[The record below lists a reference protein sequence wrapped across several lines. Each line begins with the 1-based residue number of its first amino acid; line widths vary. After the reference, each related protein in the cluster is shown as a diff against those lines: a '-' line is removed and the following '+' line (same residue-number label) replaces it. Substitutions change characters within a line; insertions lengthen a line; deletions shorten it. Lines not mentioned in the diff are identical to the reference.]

1 MTVTPTAHDASRRRV
16 VRLDD
21 GRTGI
26 LIYVPTP
33 NSTRSGGAKAKV
45 CLRPGVVVSV
55 PPETLTV
62 EPYQ

>member
-1 MTVTPTAHDASRRRV
+1 MSGVTVHDASRRRV

-26 LIYVPTP
+26 LLFVPTP
-33 NSTRSGGAKAKV
+33 NSTRSGGSKAKV

-55 PPETLTV
+55 PPDSLTL
-62 EPYQ
+62 EPDQ